1 MIPVVTPGLMP
12 VATSTHFLLR
22 MELLMQAERFPMKP
36 FPVEQIERNVARFG
50 ALRGSA
56 DAYIDSRVPGCL
68 RKKFN
73 LIGLGV
79 TENEVNPDLRPN
91 IDMPAVGF
99 NVGMLECENGN
110 GTAPH
115 AHQTEEVFMP
125 LIGAWQVFWLDDGV
139 ERTLTLQPFDM
150 VMWPTGCYRWF
161 RYAGEGKG
169 RLLTIIGGPDAGKV
183 EYLPDHL
190 ATAQATGIKRNADGT
205 ILVTE
210 TA

>member
-1 MIPVVTPGLMP
+1 
-12 VATSTHFLLR
+12 
-22 MELLMQAERFPMKP
+22 MESQRFPIKP
-36 FPVEQIERNVARFG
+36 FPPEQIERNLARYST
-50 ALRGSA
+50 LRGSA

-79 TENEVNPDLRPN
+79 TENEANPDLQPN
-91 IDMPAVGF
+91 IETPAVGF

-125 LIGAWQVFWLDDGV
+125 LVGTWQVFWLDDGV
-139 ERTLTLQPFDM
+139 ERSLTLDPFDM
-150 VMWPTGCYRWF
+150 IMWPIGCYRWF
-161 RYAGEGKG
+161 RYVGEGKG

-183 EYLPDHL
+183 EYLPEHL
-190 ATAQATGIKRNADGT
+190 ATAEATGIKRHADGT
-205 ILVTE
+205 ISMIE
-210 TA
+210 A